1 MTTKKK
7 ILALCLMVM
16 ILGCTGC
23 TYDTSTTI
31 TGDVSD
37 SAADTTKE
45 SKKIVSDSTADIAKE
60 SKKIVYE
67 AMMYDNQGNNFL
79 NFEGNNF
86 TITPNKVKQY
96 GWDSDGSWMHYY
108 ETSSVVTI
116 EIDGNY
122 IQSCGST
129 VIFKDKRLEMLDI
142 PSELN
147 TVEAGNTDS
156 YTVKE
161 DKQGVNTYLGLRYW
175 WYDIK
180 EQGQNGEKIVLIQ
193 SQDGY
198 NIGAF
203 VGNDVTWGVAEKLPK
218 TTKLMID
225 GLPVYI
231 HRCNFTI
238 IDSALI
244 TTSFDKE

>member
-1 MTTKKK
+1 MKKRK
-7 ILALCLMVM
+7 KFLALSLVVAM

-23 TYDTSTTI
+23 DGNYSMTVTQDTNSVESTEEP
-31 TGDVSD
+31 V
-37 SAADTTKE
+37 E
-45 SKKIVSDSTADIAKE
+45 
-60 SKKIVYE
+60 IVYE

-79 NFEGNNF
+79 TFEGSEF
-86 TITPNKVKQY
+86 TISPNRVKQY
-96 GWDSDGSWMHYY
+96 GWSSDGSWIHYY

-129 VIFKDKRLEMLDI
+129 VIFKDKRLEMLNI

-147 TVEAGNTDS
+147 TVNAESTDG
-156 YTVKE
+156 YTVTE
-161 DKQGVNTYLGLRYW
+161 DWQRMNGYMGLKYW
-175 WYDIK
+175 WYDA
-180 EQGQNGEKIVLIQ
+180 EQQGQHGEKVVLIQ

-203 VGNDVTWGVAEKLPK
+203 IGNDITWEVAEKLPK
-218 TTKLMID
+218 TTKIMID

-238 IDSALI
+238 IDSALME
-244 TTSFDKE
+244 TQMSQE

>member
-1 MTTKKK
+1 MKKRK
-7 ILALCLMVM
+7 KFLALSLVVAM

-23 TYDTSTTI
+23 DGNYSMTVTQDTNSVESTEEP
-31 TGDVSD
+31 V
-37 SAADTTKE
+37 E
-45 SKKIVSDSTADIAKE
+45 
-60 SKKIVYE
+60 IVYE

-79 NFEGNNF
+79 TFEGNEF
-86 TITPNKVKQY
+86 TISPNRVKQY
-96 GWDSDGSWMHYY
+96 GWRSDGSWIHYY

-129 VIFKDKRLEMLDI
+129 VVFKDKRLEMLDI
-142 PSELN
+142 PSELD
-147 TVEAGNTDS
+147 TVNSESTDS
-156 YTVKE
+156 YTITE
-161 DKQGVNTYLGLRYW
+161 DWQCMNGYMGLKYW
-175 WYDIK
+175 WYDA
-180 EQGQNGEKIVLIQ
+180 EQQGQHGEKVVLIQ

-203 VGNDVTWGVAEKLPK
+203 IGNDITWEVAEKLPK
-218 TTKLMID
+218 TTKIMID

-238 IDSALI
+238 IDSALME
-244 TTSFDKE
+244 TQMSQE